1 MDTQIAWAA
10 GFLDGEGCFSIKRY
24 RKHGQGEYLYYV
36 AMISCGQVA
45 KPDGIIAIEK
55 LKELFGG
62 SISKYYLTRNRSDV
76 VSWMVTSNNARNCIE
91 KLLPYLI
98 VKKSQ
103 AIILQEFVNS
113 LRPNGKRQ
121 GKLSEQ
127 ETQRRREFFERISK
141 LNSKGTTRL
150 QRLNEETSKEEA
162 TVRTDGK

>member
-24 RKHGQGEYLYYV
+24 RKYGQGEYLYYI

-45 KPDGIIAIEK
+45 KPDGIIAMEK

-76 VSWMVTSNNARNCIE
+76 IYWMVTSDKARNCIE

-98 VKKSQ
+98 VKRAQ
-103 AIILQEFVNS
+103 ALILREFVNS
-113 LRPNGKRQ
+113 LRPSGRRHA
-121 GKLSEQ
+121 KLSTE
-127 ETQRRREFFERISK
+127 ETNRRKEFFERITEDFVIVFIYDK
-141 LNSKGTTRL
+141 TP
-150 QRLNEETSKEEA
+150 
-162 TVRTDGK
+162 